1 MKMFTCKQKGT
12 FCVLYVHACQKEE
25 KKKEMIPYKRDE
37 KTNKIWRYGIINIE
51 NESISVIGCKHW
63 VMELGKHV

>member
-1 MKMFTCKQKGT
+1 
-12 FCVLYVHACQKEE
+12 
-25 KKKEMIPYKRDE
+25 MIPYKRDE

-51 NESISVIGCKHW
+51 NESISVIGYKHW